1 MFVFNAPVIFA
12 VSPAHGPTEG
22 GSQVTV
28 SGAGFGPA
36 PRNTFSSNSSRVSLS
51 DAATIPTVALRVN
64 MHRGC
69 VSDSYGLDGSA
80 VASVST
86 CAPGS
91 VVSHSDSSLVILSA
105 PGIGVDRQFNVT
117 FIEGTG
123 AGANVISSNNIRW
136 DFDPP
141 TISLTDPSVMRVKD
155 AEDTSPLTLLL
166 AVSGTNFGTVANAKL
181 DNWTQQEQAVSLSV
195 NGALCDGAFRW
206 QKGALPLIQCTIPL
220 LPAGPHNISIGV
232 AGQNASLA
240 SSDPVRVVERADAH
254 VRLLIYVSYLAA
266 ERLHG
271 RLRLELLRGRRADV
285 PAVPHRRNVRWL
297 RAYAAAA
304 RRTFRRP
311 DPVAWV
317 LQLERQHGQ
326 RVPCRHCDPGS
337 RVVHRALRS
346 RDRLRKL

>member
-1 MFVFNAPVIFA
+1 MLIFNAPVIFA
-12 VSPAHGPTEG
+12 ISPAHGPTEG

-36 PRNTFSSNSSRVSLS
+36 PRHVFPSNSSSRVSLS
-51 DAATIPTVALRVN
+51 DAATIPTVTLRVN

-105 PGIGVDRQFNVT
+105 PGIGVDRLFNVT

-123 AGANVISSNNIRW
+123 AGANVISSNNMRW

-155 AEDTSPLTLLL
+155 AADTSPLTLLL

-181 DNWTQQEQAVSLSV
+181 DNWTAQEQAVSLSV
-195 NGALCDGAFRW
+195 DGASCDGAFRW

-220 LPAGPHNISIGV
+220 LPAGPHTISIGV
-232 AGQNASLA
+232 AGQNASLN
-240 SSDPVRVVERADAH
+240 SSDPVRGMDRTAAPA
-254 VRLLIYVSYLAA
+254 RLSAYVSYPPA

-271 RLRLELLRGRRADV
+271 RVRRELLRRRRA
-285 PAVPHRRNVRWL
+285 AVSALSHRCYV
-297 RAYAAAA
+297 
-304 RRTFRRP
+304 
-311 DPVAWV
+311 
-317 LQLERQHGQ
+317 
-326 RVPCRHCDPGS
+326 
-337 RVVHRALRS
+337 
-346 RDRLRKL
+346 